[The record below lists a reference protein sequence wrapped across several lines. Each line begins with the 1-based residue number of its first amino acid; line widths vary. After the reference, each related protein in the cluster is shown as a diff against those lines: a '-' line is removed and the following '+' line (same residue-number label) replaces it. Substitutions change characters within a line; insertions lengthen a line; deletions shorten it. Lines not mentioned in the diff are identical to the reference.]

1 MTLPE
6 IYTNFVTD
14 IGLHWP
20 QYCLI
25 PVIGAAIGYITK
37 VAAVKMMFAPMEFV
51 GWPPY
56 LGWQGVVPRRAQGM
70 AETIWDTLSN
80 KLLSISDL
88 VAKLDPHA
96 VVAELEKPLNAAAE
110 EITREVAIEFFPGFW
125 EALTPGL
132 RARLVRNVQDDV
144 PAAVE
149 RMLHDV
155 IRNVD
160 DVFDAKEMLVTHL
173 TRDKELLNRIFQTA
187 GSKEFDFIR
196 RSGLYFGAAIGCIQV
211 PIWALTHNVWVMPL
225 FGLFIGWFSDWMAL
239 KMVFSPREPTRY
251 FGIFTW
257 QGLFIK
263 RRREVA
269 KGYGEMIADEVI
281 TARNI
286 FESGLS
292 GRMSEVLIATIS
304 KHAHQLIEQQMGI
317 VKPLVVVMAGG
328 GRKIQNLK
336 NDIAH
341 RLVKRMPALLRH
353 AEAYVDTVLDVRGT
367 LVSGLQNLSA
377 EEFENVLRP
386 VFREDEW
393 KLIAVGAVLGFL
405 VGELQVQLMLSLL

>member
-6 IYTNFVTD
+6 IYQNFVTD
-14 IGLHWP
+14 ISQHWL

-25 PVIGAAIGYITK
+25 PIVAALIGYATK

-56 LGWQGVVPRRAQGM
+56 LGWQGVVPRRAHGM
-70 AETIWDTLSN
+70 AETIWSTLSD

-88 VAKLDPHA
+88 VAKLEPHV

-110 EITREVAIEFFPGFW
+110 EITREVAMQFFPGFW

-132 RARLVRNVQDDV
+132 RTRLVRNVQADV

-149 RMLHDV
+149 RMLHD
-155 IRNVD
+155 IIGNID
-160 DVFDAKEMLVTHL
+160 EVFDAKEMLVSHL
-173 TRDKELLNRIFQTA
+173 TRDKDLLNRIFQTA

-196 RSGLYFGAAIGCIQV
+196 RSGLYFGILIGCIQV
-211 PIWALTHNVWVMPL
+211 PIWALTHSVWVMPL

-251 FGIFTW
+251 LGFITW

-263 RRREVA
+263 RRHEVA

-286 FESGLS
+286 FESALS
-292 GRMSEVLIATIS
+292 GRMSEMLTATIS
-304 KHAHQLIEQQMGI
+304 KHAHRLIEQQLGMA
-317 VKPLVVVMAGG
+317 KPLVVYIAG

-336 NDIAH
+336 NDMAD

-353 AEAYVDTVLDVRGT
+353 AEAYVDTALDVRGT
-367 LVSGLQNLSA
+367 LVSGLQHLSP

-386 VFREDEW
+386 VFRQDEW
-393 KLIAVGAVLGFL
+393 KLITVGAVLGFL
-405 VGELQVQLMLSLL
+405 VGELQVHLMLSLM